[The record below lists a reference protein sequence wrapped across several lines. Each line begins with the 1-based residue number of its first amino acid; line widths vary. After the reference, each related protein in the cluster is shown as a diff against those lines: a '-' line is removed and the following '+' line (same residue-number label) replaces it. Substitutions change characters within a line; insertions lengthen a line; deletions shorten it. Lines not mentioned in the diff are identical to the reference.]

1 MNNSTALA
9 GTARGKTMV
18 RLLKGAALLAAC
30 ILAGLLAMTAVYAI
44 PAEYVRGNLEASSE
58 ILSSEGLRYEVIP
71 GYRNSRLDTFT
82 DAIMLANAMVM
93 PEDSALKNALLA
105 HRLDS
110 PHSVAALEQY
120 LADEQSVATTPY
132 SYYWHGYLTV
142 LKPLLCVMSLGSIRF
157 LLMAAQVLL
166 MMAVAALLGGRG
178 MTRFILPLLAMAV
191 CLCPQAL
198 MNCLTYSTVF
208 TIGMIAAVVIL
219 LAHERLERLGYGYAF
234 LLVGA
239 LTSFFDFLTYPV
251 FTLGVPLAVL
261 VLLLME
267 SGERVRFSRLA
278 GLCAAWGVGY
288 GGMWAGKWVLVSA
301 LTDVNGIEAA
311 VSEIL
316 FRTSSTMEHGGDVE
330 PLAGLLACMEQL
342 LDPLC
347 LLVLALCGLACVALL
362 VKRGVRREA
371 AAGVGALALIALLP
385 VVWLSLTCNHS
396 VTHAFYTYRSLTVM
410 VFAVLCIPLAA
421 AGERRSTRQVG
432 GHGTRGANGSQ
443 QEDTGA

>member
-1 MNNSTALA
+1 MNNSTALV
-9 GTARGKTMV
+9 GSNGGKLV
-18 RLLKGAALLAAC
+18 LRLLKGAALLAVC
-30 ILAGLLAMTAVYAI
+30 ILAGLLSMTAVYAI
-44 PAEYVRGNLEASSE
+44 PGEYVRENLEASSV
-58 ILSSEGLRYEVIP
+58 ILSSEGLRHEVIP

-110 PHSVAALEQY
+110 PHSVSALEQY

-157 LLMAAQVLL
+157 LLMAEQVALL
-166 MMAVAALLGGRG
+166 MAVAALLGRRG
-178 MTRFILPLLAMAV
+178 MARFILPLLAMAV

-208 TIGMIAAVVIL
+208 TIGMAAAAGIL
-219 LAHERLERLGYGYAF
+219 LAHERLERLGYGYVF
-234 LLVGA
+234 LLIGA
-239 LTSFFDFLTYPV
+239 MTSFFDFLTYPV
-251 FTLGVPLAVL
+251 FTLGIPLAVY
-261 VLLLME
+261 VLMRME
-267 SGERVRFSRLA
+267 NGERVRVDRLA
-278 GLCAAWGVGY
+278 ALCAAWGVGY

-311 VSEIL
+311 LSEIL
-316 FRTSSTMEHGGDVE
+316 FRTSSTMEHGGEVE
-330 PLAGLLACMEQL
+330 PLAGLLACLEQL

-347 LLVLALCGLACVALL
+347 LLVLALCGLACAVLL
-362 VKRGVRREA
+362 IKRGIRRQA
-371 AAGVGALALIALLP
+371 LAGAGALALIALLP

-396 VTHAFYTYRSLTVM
+396 VTHAFYTYRSLTVA
-410 VFAVLCIPLAA
+410 VFALLCIPLALTGGRPGAQKA
-421 AGERRSTRQVG
+421 AGGVIC
-432 GHGTRGANGSQ
+432 GTGR
-443 QEDTGA
+443 

>member
-1 MNNSTALA
+1 MNNSTAHT
-9 GTARGKTMV
+9 GIPGGKLMM

-44 PAEYVRGNLEASSE
+44 PAEHVRGNMEMSSA

-71 GYRNSRLDTFT
+71 GYQNSRLDTFT

-93 PEDSALKNALLA
+93 PEDSPLKNALLA

-110 PHSVAALEQY
+110 LNTVAALEQY

-142 LKPLLCVMSLGSIRF
+142 LKPLLCVGSLGSIRF
-157 LLMAAQVLL
+157 LLTAVQVLL
-166 MMAVAALLGGRG
+166 MMAVAALLGRRG
-178 MTRFILPLLAMAV
+178 MTRFVVPLLAMAV

-208 TIGMIAAVVIL
+208 TIGMAAAAVIL

-234 LLVGA
+234 LLIGA
-239 LTSFFDFLTYPV
+239 MTSFFDFLTYPV
-251 FTLGVPLAVL
+251 FTLGIPLAVYVL
-261 VLLLME
+261 VLME
-267 SGERVRFSRLA
+267 NGERVRFDRLA
-278 GLCAAWGVGY
+278 ALCVTWGVGY

-301 LTDVNGIEAA
+301 LTDINGIEAA

-316 FRTSSTMEHGGDVE
+316 VRTSNTMEYGGNVE
-330 PLAGLLACMEQL
+330 PLAGLLSCMERL
-342 LDPLC
+342 LDPLNV
-347 LLVLALCGLACVALL
+347 LVLALCGLACAVLL
-362 VKRGVRREA
+362 VRRGVRREA

-385 VVWLSLTCNHS
+385 VVWLALTCNHS
-396 VTHAFYTYRSLTVM
+396 LSHVFYTYRSLAVM
-410 VFAVLCIPLAA
+410 VFALLCIPLTA
-421 AGERRSTRQVG
+421 AGGKRSARADD
-432 GHGTRGANGSQ
+432 GHGAHTANR
-443 QEDTGA
+443 

>member
-1 MNNSTALA
+1 MNNLTGPVGCTGRRL
-9 GTARGKTMV
+9 GL
-18 RLLKGAALLAAC
+18 RLLRGAALLAAC
-30 ILAGLLAMTAVYAI
+30 ILTGLLAMTAVYAI
-44 PAEYVRGNLEASSE
+44 PGELVRENLEASSA
-58 ILSSEGLRYEVIP
+58 ILSSEGLRHEVIP

-110 PHSVAALEQY
+110 LHSVAALEQY

-157 LLMAAQVLL
+157 LLMVEQVALL
-166 MMAVAALLGGRG
+166 MAVAALLGRRG
-178 MTRFILPLLAMAV
+178 MARFILPLLAMAV

-208 TIGMIAAVVIL
+208 TIGMAAAAGIL
-219 LAHERLERLGYGYAF
+219 LAHERLERLGYGYVF
-234 LLVGA
+234 LLIGA
-239 LTSFFDFLTYPV
+239 MTSFFDFLTYPV
-251 FTLGVPLAVL
+251 FTLGIPLAVY
-261 VLLLME
+261 VLMRMG
-267 SGERVRFSRLA
+267 SGERVCFGRLA
-278 GLCAAWGVGY
+278 ALCAAWGVGY

-301 LTDVNGIEAA
+301 LTEVNGIEAA
-311 VSEIL
+311 LSEIL

-330 PLAGLLACMEQL
+330 PLAGLLACLEQL

-347 LLVLALCGLACVALL
+347 LLVLALCGLACAVLL
-362 VKRGVRREA
+362 VKRGVRRQA
-371 AAGVGALALIALLP
+371 LAGAGALALIALLP

-396 VTHAFYTYRSLTVM
+396 VTHAFYTYRSLTVA
-410 VFAVLCIPLAA
+410 VFALLCIPLALTGGRPGEQQA
-421 AGERRSTRQVG
+421 AGGVTC
-432 GHGTRGANGSQ
+432 
-443 QEDTGA
+443 DTGR